1 VKMGKF
7 WTALMVPLLWRYLDF
22 LCFYFLIKL
31 DGAFCFFFFFLDI
44 LFFCCFS
51 ARWLAFTKDPKL
63 VSYNYWQCLL
73 FRSSVR
79 HVTVTSSAS
88 IAFVFGVWE

>member
-31 DGAFCFFFFFLDI
+31 DGAFCFFFFFWI
-44 LFFCCFS
+44 YYFFVVSQPDDLLSQKIQSLCPTITGNVCCSEAQFDT
-51 ARWLAFTKDPKL
+51 L
-63 VSYNYWQCLL
+63 
-73 FRSSVR
+73 RSQVQQ
-79 HVTVTSSAS
+79 V
-88 IAFVFGVWE
+88 